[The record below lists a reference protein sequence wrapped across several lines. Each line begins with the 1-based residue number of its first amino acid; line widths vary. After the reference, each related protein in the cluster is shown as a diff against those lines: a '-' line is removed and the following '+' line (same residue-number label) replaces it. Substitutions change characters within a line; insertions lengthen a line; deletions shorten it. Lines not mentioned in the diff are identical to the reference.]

1 MRSLF
6 DKEQNPKDIFG
17 KEENEMKANYG
28 DNYKP
33 KMTREDELKLHRII
47 QEYVATKIEQLAGKH
62 DDTLH
67 KQFDFQR
74 DDEKEN
80 DE

>member
-1 MRSLF
+1 
-6 DKEQNPKDIFG
+6 
-17 KEENEMKANYG
+17 MKANYG

-33 KMTREDELKLHRII
+33 KMTREEKLKLHHIG
-47 QEYVATKIEQLAGKH
+47 QEYFVTKIIEQLTGKY

-74 DDEKEN
+74 EDGEKQ
-80 DE
+80 